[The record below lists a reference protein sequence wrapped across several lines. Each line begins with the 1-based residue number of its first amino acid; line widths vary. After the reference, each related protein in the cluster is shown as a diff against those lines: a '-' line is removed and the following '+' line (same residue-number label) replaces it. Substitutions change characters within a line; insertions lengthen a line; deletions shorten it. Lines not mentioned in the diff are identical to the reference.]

1 MQTDNMPIPWTG
13 SEIIKAVSGKYL
25 SGSIEHLFKG
35 ISIDSRKIS
44 ESDLFVAIKGKIYDS
59 HLFMDDVIKKK
70 VKGFLVNTKSAE
82 QMPIAKWQ
90 GEKKFCCAVPDTV
103 KALGDLASYNR
114 TRSGISTI
122 AITGSNG
129 KTTTKEMT
137 ASILKKKF
145 NTLASK
151 GNFNNEIG
159 LPLTLFNIN
168 PSHEWAVVEL
178 GMNHL
183 GEIGRLAEICMP
195 DIGVIT
201 NIGSAH
207 LEGLGSLEGVMKAK
221 GELLEKIK
229 PGGTAVLN
237 GDDPRVMLL
246 AKKTENKTLLFGRGS
261 NAEIKAVSVKKKGL
275 GTCFKLELPLETIF
289 IDLKIPGE
297 FMISNALASAASG
310 YLLGF
315 TAEEIKA
322 GIEDFKPANGR
333 MSIIKTLKGVNII
346 DDTYNSNPDSMEAA
360 IKTLKDLKQ
369 GADSILITGD
379 MLELGE
385 QAEFMHKKIGTMAAQ
400 SKITRLYATGSFAEK
415 VAEGALGENMDSK
428 KIFTGTN
435 KEIMDDLS
443 LRLKEGDWLLVKGS
457 RAIGMEIIVKKIKG
471 CI

>member
-1 MQTDNMPIPWTG
+1 MQTNMPIPWRG
-13 SEIIKAVSGKYL
+13 SDILKAVSGELL

-44 ESDLFVAIKGKIYDS
+44 GSDLFVAIKGKIYDG
-59 HLFMDDVIKKK
+59 HTFVDDVIKKNI
-70 VKGFLVNTKSAE
+70 KGILINRQSAG

-90 GEKKFCCAVPDTV
+90 EKKNFCCAVPDTV

-145 NTLASK
+145 NTLSSK

-159 LPLTLFNIN
+159 LPLTLFNIS
-168 PSHEWAVVEL
+168 PSHEWAVLEL
-178 GMNHL
+178 GMNHP

-207 LEGLGSLEGVMKAK
+207 LEGLGSLEGIMNAK

-237 GDDPRVMLL
+237 GDDPGVMLL
-246 AKKTENKTLLFGRGS
+246 SQKTKNKTLIFGKGS
-261 NAEIKAVSVKKKGL
+261 NAEIKAVSVERKGT
-275 GTCFKLELPLETIF
+275 GTCFKLELPFETIP
-289 IDLKIPGE
+289 IELKIPGG
-297 FMISNALASAASG
+297 FMVSNALASAASG

-315 TAEEIKA
+315 TAKEIKA

-333 MSIIKTLKGVNII
+333 MSIIKTPKGVNII

-369 GADSILITGD
+369 GSDSILVTGD
-379 MLELGE
+379 MLELGDH
-385 QAEFMHKKIGTMAAQ
+385 AEFMHKKIGSMAAK
-400 SKITRLYATGSFAEK
+400 SKITRLYASGSFAEK
-415 VAEGALGENMDSK
+415 VAEGALDENMDSK
-428 KIFTGTN
+428 KIFTGTK
-435 KEIMDDLS
+435 KEIIDDLT

-457 RAIGMEIIVKKIKG
+457 RATGMEIIVKKIKG
-471 CI
+471 CA

>member
-1 MQTDNMPIPWTG
+1 MQTNMPIPWRG
-13 SEIIKAVSGKYL
+13 SDILKAVSGELL
-25 SGSIEHLFKG
+25 SKSIEHLFKG
-35 ISIDSRKIS
+35 ISINSRKIS
-44 ESDLFVAIKGKIYDS
+44 GSDLFVAIKGKIYDG
-59 HLFMDDVIKKK
+59 HTFVDDVIKKNI
-70 VKGFLVNTKSAE
+70 KGILINRQSAG
-82 QMPIAKWQ
+82 QMPMTKWQ
-90 GEKKFCCAVPDTV
+90 EKKIFCCAVPDTV

-145 NTLASK
+145 NTLSSK

-159 LPLTLFNIN
+159 LPLTLFNIS
-168 PSHEWAVVEL
+168 PSHEWAVLEL
-178 GMNHL
+178 GMNHP

-207 LEGLGSLEGVMKAK
+207 LEGLGSLEGIMNAK

-246 AKKTENKTLLFGRGS
+246 SQKTKNKTLIFGKGS
-261 NAEIKAVSVKKKGL
+261 NAEIKAVSVERKGT
-275 GTCFKLELPLETIF
+275 GTCFKLELPFETMPIE
-289 IDLKIPGE
+289 LKIPGG
-297 FMISNALASAASG
+297 FMVSNALASAASG

-315 TAEEIKA
+315 TAKEIKA

-333 MSIIKTLKGVNII
+333 MSIIKTHRGVNII

-369 GADSILITGD
+369 SSDSILITGD

-385 QAEFMHKKIGTMAAQ
+385 HAELMHKKIGSMAAQ

-415 VAEGALGENMDSK
+415 VAEGALDENMDSK

-435 KEIMDDLS
+435 KEITDDLS

-457 RAIGMEIIVKKIKG
+457 RATGMEIIVKKIKG
-471 CI
+471 RA